1 MSCSESDADNSV
13 NLKRKKGL
21 KQVEYKCERIKKL
34 RVKNEE
40 YINWK
45 GNLVK
50 PKDHGFNC
58 R

>member
-45 GNLVK
+45 GNFVK
-50 PKDHGFNC
+50 PKEHGFNC